1 MPEAASSGRALP
13 RRDRL
18 AILIGLGG
26 ITLLAWIYLIKTARE
41 MANMPTMAMAG
52 MPEMVELRTW
62 TSWDFLL
69 MFLMW
74 AVMMVG
80 MMVPTAAPMTLV
92 YAAIVRKA
100 ASQNNPLAPAAIF
113 VSGYLAMWTLFSAAA
128 TLLQWTFE
136 RAALLSP
143 MMVST
148 SPLLGA
154 GILIVA
160 GVYQWTPFKDRCLKN
175 CRMPAQFFS
184 EHWKDGTLGAFRMGF
199 VYGAF
204 CLGCCAFLML
214 LLFLGGVM
222 NLLWIAAIALLV
234 LAEKVSPLG
243 NLGGRAAGTA
253 MLLLGILALARFV
266 LAR

>member
-1 MPEAASSGRALP
+1 MPEATSSAHVLP
-13 RRDRL
+13 RRDRV
-18 AILIGLGG
+18 AILIGLAG
-26 ITLLAWIYLIKTARE
+26 ITFLAWVYLIKTAGE
-41 MANMPTMAMAG
+41 MANMPAMAMAG

-62 TSWDFLL
+62 TSGDFLL

-80 MMVPTAAPMTLV
+80 MMVPTAVPMTLV

-113 VSGYLAMWTLFSAAA
+113 VSGYVVMWTLFSAAA
-128 TLLQWTFE
+128 TLLQWTLE
-136 RAALLSP
+136 RAALLSA

-148 SPLLGA
+148 SPALGA

-160 GVYQWTPFKDRCLKN
+160 GFYQWTPFKDRCLKN

-184 EHWKDGTLGAFRMGF
+184 EHWKDGTLGAFRMGL
-199 VYGAF
+199 VHGAF

-222 NLLWIAAIALLV
+222 NLLWIAAIALFL

-243 NLGGRAAGTA
+243 NFGGRAAGAA
-253 MLLLGILALARFV
+253 MILLGILALAGFV
-266 LAR
+266 LAP